1 MRAACDSRARLD
13 QYKLTDY
20 VPCQPV
26 CVGRAGGG
34 AFLYFFSRYAF
45 LEASSSC
52 SAVVS
57 VKTALGCVWA

>member
-1 MRAACDSRARLD
+1 MTPVHVLD

-20 VPCQPV
+20 VPRQPV
-26 CVGRAGGG
+26 PVRVGRAGGG
-34 AFLYFFSRYAF
+34 AFLYFFARYAF

-57 VKTALGCVWA
+57 VKTDLGCVWA